1 MTTTNLRQA
10 ETKITVAGVL
20 ASKNLEKTTG
30 NDGSTVISG
39 DLIIKVDDI
48 NSIRFKVYCGEKKK
62 DGTKNKAFDGLV
74 TVMNE
79 YKSIADVG
87 EENADYVYVGS
98 GQFNTYRNPNNG
110 QDVTSYQSNFFSR
123 AKAREP
129 KREWKAEMYILRKTP
144 EVDKEGEE
152 TGRLKIRGIAP
163 NYNGIDI
170 IDFIVPSDLAD
181 QVDGLLEVKTTFVI
195 YGDIVNSRVEKKVE
209 MLIGKPRTEY
219 EYKNE
224 LILTGIERQVE
235 EPNAYDPDAIQLAI
249 QEYENKANA
258 PKAEAPA
265 KKPTAAGT
273 GRTLGF

>member
-1 MTTTNLRQA
+1 METNLRQA
-10 ETKITVAGVL
+10 ETKITVAGL
-20 ASKNLEKTTG
+20 LLSKNLEKTTDNNG
-30 NDGSTVISG
+30 NTVIKG
-39 DLIIKVDDI
+39 DLTLKTDEL

-62 DGTKNKAFDGLV
+62 DGTKNNTFDGLV

-79 YKSIADVG
+79 YKSVADVG

-98 GQFNTYRNPNNG
+98 GQFNTYRNQNG

-129 KREWKAEMYILRKTP
+129 MREWKAEMFIKSKMP
-144 EVDKEGEE
+144 EMDNTGEE

-163 NYNGIDI
+163 NFNGIDI
-170 IDFIVPSDLAD
+170 IDFVVPKDIAD
-181 QVDGLLEVKTTFVI
+181 QVDGLLEVGTTFVV
-195 YGDIVNSRVEKKVE
+195 YGDIINSRVEKKVE

-224 LILTGIERQVE
+224 LVLTGVERQVE
-235 EPNAYDPDAIQLAI
+235 EPNAYEADAIQLAF
-249 QEYENKANA
+249 QEYENKVNSAK
-258 PKAEAPA
+258 PEAPA

>member
-1 MTTTNLRQA
+1 MGTTNLRQA
-10 ETKITVAGVL
+10 ETKITVAGLL
-20 ASKNLEKTTG
+20 ASKNLEITSGDNG
-30 NDGSTVISG
+30 NIISG
-39 DLIIKVDDI
+39 DLIIKVDDV
-48 NSIRFKVYCGEKKK
+48 NSIRIKVYCGETKK
-62 DGTKNKAFDGLV
+62 DGSKNKAYEGLV
-74 TVMNE
+74 TVKNE

-110 QDVTSYQSNFFSR
+110 QDTVSYQSNFFTR
-123 AKAREP
+123 AKVREP
-129 KREWKAEMYILRKTP
+129 KREWKAEMFILKKIP
-144 EVDKEGEE
+144 EMDNTGEE

-170 IDFIVPSDLAD
+170 IDFVVPKDLAD
-181 QVDGLLEVKTTFVI
+181 QVDGLLEIGTTFVI

-224 LILTGIERQVE
+224 LVLTGIERQVE
-235 EPNAYDPDAIQLAI
+235 EPNAYEADAIKLAI

-258 PKAEAPA
+258 PKPEAPA

>member
-1 MTTTNLRQA
+1 METTNLRQA
-10 ETKITVAGVL
+10 ETKITVAGLL
-20 ASKNLEKTTG
+20 ASKNLEITKGDNG
-30 NDGSTVISG
+30 NIISG
-39 DLIIKVDDI
+39 DLIIKVDDL
-48 NSIRFKVYCGEKKK
+48 NSIRIKVYCGELKK
-62 DGTKNKAFDGLV
+62 DKTKNKAYDGLV

-110 QDVTSYQSNFFSR
+110 QDTVSYQSNFFTR
-123 AKAREP
+123 AKVREP
-129 KREWKAEMYILRKTP
+129 KREWKAEMFIQKKVP
-144 EVDKEGEE
+144 EMNNEGDE

-170 IDFIVPSDLAD
+170 IDFVVPSELASD
-181 QVDGLLEVKTTFVI
+181 VDGLLEVGTTFVI
-195 YGDIVNSRVEKKVE
+195 YGDIINSRVEKKVE

-224 LILTGIERQVE
+224 LVLTGIEKQVE
-235 EPNAYDPDAIQLAI
+235 EPKAYEADAIKLAI
-249 QEYENKANA
+249 QEYENKANT
-258 PKAEAPA
+258 PKDEAPA